1 MGDRTGVCPSER
13 GCQHLEQ
20 IIDQLSLVV
29 VRAFWFLLLVDDVPL
44 RDASEWHKFSCEVR
58 ETHFEDALKMNQDV
72 PKTRKKTYLFLSSSL
87 K

>member
-1 MGDRTGVCPSER
+1 M
-13 GCQHLEQ
+13 
-20 IIDQLSLVV
+20 
-29 VRAFWFLLLVDDVPL
+29 LLVADVPL